1 MNYNRIRQKLWR
13 NRRRNVDW
21 TGKQRLTVA
30 IRVEIA
36 GITTQQGRE
45 CITAAKDYSDALK
58 CPFALKGFGKY
69 LYFGGMVTA
78 DDKHDTLYMLSYVR
92 LIVRQLEPSGVT
104 WRLLTR
110 YPQEAEFLDD
120 ADPRQYIADLQQYF
134 TRPLFD

>member
-1 MNYNRIRQKLWR
+1 MNYNRIHRNLWR

-21 TGKQRLTVA
+21 TGKRRLTVT
-30 IRVEIA
+30 IRIDIA
-36 GITTQQGRE
+36 SITTQHDRE

-58 CPFALKGFGKY
+58 CPFVLKGFCKY

-78 DDKHDTLYMLSYVR
+78 DDKHDTLYMLSYVK

-104 WRLLTR
+104 WKLLTR
-110 YPQEAEFLDD
+110 YPQEAEFLGDV
-120 ADPRQYIADLQQYF
+120 DPKQYEADLQQYF